1 MTPAFKLLRQR
12 KGHELELQRF
22 CPKRKKNKNQKIMT
36 GISTQFTKGKYFLR
50 FQNNIY
56 YMFFFTLEP
65 RQKLEVV
72 GGSVASK
79 IFFLSFF
86 KKYAQK

>member
-1 MTPAFKLLRQR
+1 
-12 KGHELELQRF
+12 
-22 CPKRKKNKNQKIMT
+22 MT
-36 GISTQFTKGKYFLR
+36 GISTQFTKGMYFLR

-56 YMFFFTLEP
+56 YMFFLTLEP

-79 IFFLSFF
+79 IFFLSLLKNMPKSSLTNDMYNSVF
-86 KKYAQK
+86 